1 MRTMRSASAAHVD
14 FGDFGGMIES
24 NPKLLP
30 SDLDMIIERMGKFFV
45 GEWKRPG
52 ETMNQGQAILLQ
64 TLAKQ
69 PQFTV
74 CVIIGNTDNETII
87 NEVFNINKSGEY
99 KKIGASLDDL
109 KVFINQWYEWANNG

>member
-14 FGDFGGMIES
+14 FGDFEGMIES

-30 SDLDMIIERMGKFFV
+30 SDIDMIIERKGKFFV
-45 GEWKRPG
+45 GEWKRQG
-52 ETMNQGQAILLQ
+52 ENMNQGQVILLK

-74 CVIIGNTDNETII
+74 CLIIGNTDNETII

-99 KKIGASLDDL
+99 KKIGESLDDL

>member
-14 FGDFGGMIES
+14 FGDFEGMVES

-30 SDLDMIIERMGKFFV
+30 SDIDMIIERRGKFFV
-45 GEWKRPG
+45 GEWKRQG
-52 ETMNQGQAILLQ
+52 ENMNQGQAILLQ

-74 CVIIGNTDNETII
+74 CVIIGNTDAETVI
-87 NEVFNINKSGEY
+87 NSVLCISKSGEY
-99 KKIGASLDDL
+99 RKIGASLDDL

>member
-1 MRTMRSASAAHVD
+1 MRAMRSASAAHVD
-14 FGDFGGMIES
+14 FGDFAGMIDS

-30 SDLDMIIERMGKFFV
+30 SDIDMIIERRGKFFV

-87 NEVFNINKSGEY
+87 NEVFNINKAGEY

-109 KVFINQWYEWANNG
+109 KVFINQWYDWANNG

>member
-1 MRTMRSASAAHVD
+1 MRSASAAHVD
-14 FGDFGGMIES
+14 FGDFEGMIES

-30 SDLDMIIERMGKFFV
+30 SDIDMIIERKGKFFV
-45 GEWKRPG
+45 GEWKRQG
-52 ETMNQGQAILLQ
+52 ENMNQGQVILLK

-74 CVIIGNTDNETII
+74 CLIIGNTDNETII

-99 KKIGASLDDL
+99 KKIGESLDDL